1 MGTAPSLVA
10 RSSSRLGLEIRCYQ
24 CAMERTRRNDNNHV
38 LYISLLHSSIM
49 SVFPNQ
55 RLRVQVLAGLSMDYV
70 SATKRRLECV
80 LSSAKTF
87 LPGTRVRP
95 IKAAEILVLV
105 SFRDMK
111 LGTFQFLREQLAY
124 VPPVKYEDLSGK
136 TVVVIGANIGLGFEA
151 AKHFAKMKPGR
162 LILGCRSKERGDAAV
177 ASEINPLLSCL
188 SYLIIHIKS

>member
-1 MGTAPSLVA
+1 
-10 RSSSRLGLEIRCYQ
+10 
-24 CAMERTRRNDNNHV
+24 
-38 LYISLLHSSIM
+38 
-49 SVFPNQ
+49 
-55 RLRVQVLAGLSMDYV
+55 MDYV

-162 LILGCRSKERGDAAV
+162 LILGCRSKERGEAAV
-177 ASEINPLLSCL
+177 ASEINHQSAIIMS
-188 SYLIIHIKS
+188 SYLILHFKS